1 LFIRQKVVNLN
12 LPIIFAMET
21 LLLNSKST
29 SDLKLLADLAKK
41 LGVSVRYLK
50 DEEIEDIG
58 MLRYLDE
65 VDRTEVVTR
74 DQVMAKLGK
83 L

>member
-1 LFIRQKVVNLN
+1 LN

-21 LLLNSKST
+21 LILNSKST

-58 MLRYLDE
+58 MLRLLAE
-65 VDRTEVVTR
+65 VDRGEIVVR
-74 DQVMAKLGK
+74 NL
-83 L
+83 

>member
-1 LFIRQKVVNLN
+1 
-12 LPIIFAMET
+12 MET
-21 LLLNSKST
+21 LILNSKST

-58 MLRYLDE
+58 MLRLLAE
-65 VDRTEVVTR
+65 VDRGEIVVR
-74 DQVMAKLGK
+74 NL
-83 L
+83 